1 MWEEILGKIPQ
12 RIKET
17 DAYCCSGASDWG
29 IKKKKNQTENRL
41 YRGELTWLK
50 LLLMKNQESMQ
61 RNLEEGKENAVQVSK
76 HFLLTR

>member
-29 IKKKKNQTENRL
+29 IKKKKIRQKTGCTEVN
-41 YRGELTWLK
+41 
-50 LLLMKNQESMQ
+50 
-61 RNLEEGKENAVQVSK
+61 
-76 HFLLTR
+76 